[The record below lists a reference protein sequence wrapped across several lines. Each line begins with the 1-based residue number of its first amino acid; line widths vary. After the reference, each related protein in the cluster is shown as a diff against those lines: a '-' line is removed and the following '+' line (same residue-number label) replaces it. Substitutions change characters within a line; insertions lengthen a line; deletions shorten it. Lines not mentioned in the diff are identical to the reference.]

1 MAIQGHCLP
10 LFGGKIFGECSC
22 QIVRCCLKSGKKGRL
37 ADFLVLPVEEYAL
50 FAVFCIVFLIDPV
63 GKAGLKQQRRDN
75 PGGRVIFIS
84 GCVGQNGHHEK
95 IFLCERI
102 QRIEQGIDW
111 TMHNL

>member
-1 MAIQGHCLP
+1 METEAAQH
-10 LFGGKIFGECSC
+10 GGEGFDI
-22 QIVRCCLKSGKKGRL
+22 LKSGKKGRL
-37 ADFLVLPVEEYAL
+37 ADLLVLPVEEYAP

-63 GKAGLKQQRRDN
+63 GKVGLKQQRRDN